1 MDFYNKQ
8 KKNYLTYG
16 SIISFMLDYSEI
28 NQNPTISY
36 SPNNMRLDMS
46 RDKSEDFA
54 DFLTSRKFIFSH
66 GVFND
71 YCFFYKFKNN
81 QDLKNNYLNTAFL
94 VLPAFESDS
103 MNNLNKI
110 IKKIQKAGIS
120 ESLENGVSQ
129 QQIIDFYTRFKQEIQ
144 TNHDKSLKL
153 MKGENNKVNYNDSV
167 QFLHLKSG
175 KFLEFKTNN
184 TNLKTYIQLTNNM
197 SQRTIFR
204 FIPAFSYQSETSTN
218 VFYNLAIRIACGD
231 KQAKKEKFMVNEN
244 VTEYG
249 NSSYIKQSNIGG
261 GDSDD
266 EDEKSEIKDSNLK
279 KSNFDGENIKN
290 NIKTIYDGESID
302 NKVIDDIVSFSIN
315 ESLHQKNL
323 GVNLLPEENYVNAD
337 YNSFSYWIL
346 INFSEDY
353 FEDVK
358 YLNLFDNFCIQN
370 DDQNLFIDLEIEE
383 NEEQNLIINENLNN
397 TKKNLYT
404 IKEENENKSENKS
417 DHKDDNDGG
426 LINQRFFDEK
436 EFNLYSP
443 KNREFYF
450 LKSRNSINDS
460 YIELENKIELNYFI
474 DSNFY
479 KNKKL
484 NLLIESYEDKDLLKP
499 YSLFKFE
506 PVITGY
512 MKGNFNIEPTKINII
527 SDNISVRIINVFTNK
542 FLYVDKVNK
551 NKYKLFLVD
560 NIEETDKRYNNTV
573 FKIEQVKEEQET
585 SEEESES
592 SDSEEKNSMDNNGNS
607 NIKETNNNYI
617 NKKQYIKI
625 YSKRYDAY
633 IGIRIMNENNKKELI
648 LTNSMSDIT
657 IFKLNCLDEED
668 KYELNFFQQLLM
680 SFNNILSFYKK
691 ENKDYPVSSQ
701 NYERIK
707 HIFVN
712 LKNKLNQMNKDER
725 DVTMLNL
732 QENKFDF
739 MDIIN
744 QFNIVSK
751 LIEIFLTNWFG
762 NYEGK
767 NFNELEEYFNKRFF
781 GDNKDALQYKLLISS
796 EILEILTIIYN
807 LNPNYLNVIRKSLF
821 YFFMLIGRD
830 DKCTKFLIHILRNN
844 KVLLISICP
853 LKSYTTQVNVESAE
867 NTKNMNNINS
877 FSSMIDYNEN
887 MRNKNS
893 QANLKYVNIKKCF
906 ERIIEDY
913 NNMDEDK
920 LRTNFSS
927 LSLFFYFM
935 YVLLTFDDNKPF
947 KHIYNDYFKNLGI
960 LKAGENNTLIPSY
973 EKNPI
978 LFDFFIKEDEIWV
991 RKMPFGSDE
1000 RKGNKNLQEFKLK
1013 DLIDIISNYNIE
1025 TEEDRNKIFLVKLLN
1040 LNLCLYSIFSLNDE
1054 NMKIY
1059 LKNIFKFD
1067 YITSNYLTFNYNQ
1080 NIHNPNNNGE
1090 VQNNNIIKIIKTEN
1104 PLMNDLKCSII
1115 NLLTYL
1121 YLKIPYPFT
1130 IKTHLFK
1137 VVNNKKSQ
1145 ENTEV
1150 DILQLKTIIA
1160 FINKILDS
1168 QENKFDIKKID
1179 PFCLNQFVELIKY
1192 TLRNIYV
1199 ININI
1204 NEIENHNIYI
1214 FIDKILL
1221 LLEEL
1226 SGISLQNNNKFV
1238 NDKEILDGINK
1249 ITRDKLDLKDPIFL
1263 VSEQLQYV
1271 FLKYKNKLEEMMKK
1285 QDGKLNNSNK
1295 FLNLISEISNVDIIK
1310 NKYNSGDIT
1319 KKNFKILKGF
1329 NLKSVLMDVSINS
1342 NRNNEFFKKLTLYTL
1357 EEIIYEFLQYLE
1369 YFTVEQLGN
1378 NINKN
1383 ENINRK
1389 EFEEKLKNEI
1399 IINKNSTKYLDEF
1412 KQTKYNG
1419 KGFWISIFFLK
1430 FFQNVDSENLKNI
1443 ALQIIYTLNSSKK
1456 LFYFNINNLVIF
1468 EDEEE
1473 YTKFIEIKNIFIR
1486 LIEIIKYL
1494 NLIQRLDK
1502 NSIILYK
1509 KFNDQIQILL
1519 RKLFDHKKWNKEN
1532 NSLNN
1537 GEDFKFEDSIGMQKD
1552 SLEEDDDKESEI
1564 LYEDSKD
1571 TIKESQSE
1579 ENKKLLNNLEDYEE
1593 DSKKKSNSSFKKLC
1607 SSVDISENE
1616 GNKSNIFSF
1625 TSKNKSEEPIFESSS
1640 KDKSSS
1646 KSSKKE
1652 SNSIVIEENYFLN
1665 DYDEENLIIIQ
1676 QMLLNLDFIYII
1688 NEFFKI
1694 IDKLLDTQT
1703 ELGEDLNCIEETFIT
1718 IYQILVVFINKNE
1731 KNQNLVKDQLYL
1743 YICPLKIK
1751 KISPKLLLSINYFI
1765 FHLVDKINT
1774 KSDYNK
1780 INNIDIVIN
1789 KLFFLHQL
1797 DWNNYKKVIPYL
1809 LKTLLIF
1816 FKFSSFEY
1824 IGDIFQLLE
1833 DILKFVLE
1841 DVKNGNNNNNSIV
1854 ILSKLLLFIEEERI
1868 KQFQKEYSNRP
1879 LLSMTNIIKVF
1890 PNVIKL
1896 EIKNLKFSRPL
1907 ILIIN
1912 LIYDYYD
1919 NYKNDFEQNKF
1930 EILDAILY
1938 FCDKIV
1944 IKDSFI
1950 YKNSNAKKKS
1960 IKHFNEFMGISLP
1973 KLAILLSLSG
1983 ISEEDCSKIFE
1994 TSNKFYQ
2001 KIYQLLVFDDKINIF
2016 LDKDYQ
2022 EEIETILG
2030 IVNLSFLENI
2040 LEKIKL
2046 FERSSNS
2053 LLRVGTSTLNRKELK
2068 KIYNSNAR
2076 RASKRLFLEKDGF
2089 DKKISITIKK
2099 EENKKINKIAQN
2111 EINEER
2117 RNYIIQL
2124 FEYFQLNNNNYN
2136 ENENLS
2142 LFTSYCKSF
2151 TQHYKDN
2158 LLKNQSYFFYWTNI
2172 IMMQYNAKEK
2182 NFEENE
2188 TKYNNEFFSDLSII
2202 EFTIERFN
2210 YINLYYFD
2218 YENLLY
2224 FKFLNCYLYKLDE
2237 NNKANLLLKIIE
2249 KKESKNLFHLLHNI
2263 FNNLFNEIKS
2273 DINDRENNNP
2283 DEKFTNYLS
2292 YSFENEIDKYEEVL
2306 KFLCNISDNNEIIQ
2320 NKMKDYLRIQ
2330 YNNTKSHNFII
2341 ILSSILEIFTKDDN
2355 SRFIPK
2361 YYSIII
2367 KIIEFITKCCNGPCK
2382 DNQDCVVKE
2391 THILLT
2397 IEFILKKLNYRTK
2410 KYYDDGLNQLEIGD
2424 KGEIEENENM
2434 IIYTNRPISVKPEY
2448 RKKLSYL
2455 KYKIL
2460 VLLNFLT
2467 LGRKKGDKIYGDI
2480 HQIIDFE
2487 LLSSVLIETYKE
2499 ILIEKN
2505 AQENPDNLNFE
2516 EKMLSRMN
2524 DLDFYFSDEEE
2535 NEDKFIIFEIGTYAY
2550 ILINLYLDNLTR
2562 HINEEMHKKIS
2573 GIRERLKKDKCK
2585 VKSESI
2591 FKTFIDFQKCLLK
2604 CCKIMLNKCGNCLL
2618 PNRYDGDFYLK
2629 DSFIHA
2635 YSFYFEY
2642 TPHIEILHND
2652 KIIQYYIRLSPI
2664 CKCLT
2669 PEMKE
2674 EFHENLDRTSAK
2686 TKTEDLFNKVEFF
2699 RYQLIINKKI
2709 IDAFSS
2715 APILDLFFNHYK
2727 FYREIFL
2734 FFAILLNLLI
2744 FASYYRKTNDVE
2756 NDDLKTENLSFDYGF
2771 LYEKDNSRQTKIVF
2785 LIFTI
2790 FEIIFACL
2798 ILVNYLIFRVSYF
2811 LYYNDDK
2818 ERDDKKKI
2826 EDKKKKLLNLSKNGE
2841 LNKFIFERLGN
2852 FLLNLFKDVKLIYHL
2867 FLLVIVLAT
2876 FFSQKF
2882 KLLAI
2887 LLIDIIE
2894 RSSTLMCIVKSFWI
2908 PRIQIIVTLFLFYLV
2923 AYYFI
2928 IFIYVFLPDQLPSYD
2943 CFRFSNCYFTLCD
2956 QTIKNSNGIINYL
2969 TEDGLYSSTTLWS
2982 NPRFWIDNWFAII
2995 DWTLVIQM
3003 FCGIIIDTFLSQRET
3018 NKEMEDDKNN
3028 VCFICGLNKNE
3039 LNKCYSGSE
3048 FGFNEHIR
3056 LDHYFWNYMFAI
3068 FNVTSDD
3075 NPNIIFLDKII
3086 KEGYE
3091 NKQYSSFMPY
3101 KKCLKQNQ
3109 KKENEEEE
3117 IKEDEG
3123 ED

>member
-1 MDFYNKQ
+1 MDFHNKQ

-16 SIISFMLDYSEI
+16 SIVSFMLDYSEI
-28 NQNPTISY
+28 NSNPTISY
-36 SPNNMRLDMS
+36 SPDNMRSEIS
-46 RDKSEDFA
+46 RDKNEDFA

-110 IKKIQKAGIS
+110 IKKIQKTGIS
-120 ESLENGVSQ
+120 EGLENGVNQ

-184 TNLKTYIQLTNNM
+184 KNLKTYIQLTNNM

-204 FIPAFSYQSETSTN
+204 FIPAFSYQSENSTN

-231 KQAKKEKFMVNEN
+231 KAAKKEKFMVNEN

-249 NSSYIKQSNIGG
+249 NYSDIKQSYNIGG

-266 EDEKSEIKDSNLK
+266 EDEKSEIKDCNTK
-279 KSNFDGENIKN
+279 KSLFDGENIKN
-290 NIKTIYDGESID
+290 TIKTIYEGESID
-302 NKVIDDIVSFSIN
+302 NKVIDDVVSFSIN

-323 GVNLLPEENYVNAD
+323 GLNLLPEENYVNAD
-337 YNSFSYWIL
+337 YNSFSFWIL
-346 INFSEDY
+346 LNFSEDY

-370 DDQNLFIDLEIEE
+370 DDQNLFINLDIDE
-383 NEEQNLIINENLNN
+383 NEEQNLILGENLNN
-397 TKKNLYT
+397 TKKNLYP
-404 IKEENENKSENKS
+404 IREENENKSENKS
-417 DHKDDNDGG
+417 DNKDDNDDGM
-426 LINQRFFDEK
+426 INQRFFDEK
-436 EFNLYSP
+436 EFNIYSP

-450 LKSRNSINDS
+450 MKNRNSMNDS
-460 YIELENKIELNYFI
+460 VIELDNKIELNYFI

-479 KNKKL
+479 KNKRL
-484 NLLIESYEDKDLLKP
+484 NLQIESYEDKDLLKP

-506 PVITGY
+506 PVTNSE
-512 MKGNFNIEPTKINII
+512 KGNYNIEPTKINII

-560 NIEETDKRYNNTV
+560 NIEENDKKYNNTV
-573 FKIEQVKEEQET
+573 FKIEQVKEEEES

-592 SDSEEKNSMDNNGNS
+592 SNSEDNSSKGNNKNSNNKEASS
-607 NIKETNNNYI
+607 NFI

-633 IGIRIMNENNKKELI
+633 IGIRITNENNYKELI

-657 IFKLNCLDEED
+657 VFKLNCLDEED

-680 SFNNILSFYKK
+680 SFNNILGFYKK
-691 ENKDYPVSSQ
+691 ENKDNPTSGQ

-707 HIFVN
+707 HIFMN
-712 LKNKLNQMNKDER
+712 LKNKLIQLKKDER
-725 DVTMLNL
+725 DVTNLNL

-739 MDIIN
+739 LDIIK

-762 NYEGK
+762 NYDGK
-767 NFNELEEYFNKRFF
+767 SFNELEEYFNKRYF
-781 GDNKDALQYKLLISS
+781 GDNKDIFKYKLLISK
-796 EILEILTIIYN
+796 EILEILTIIYD
-807 LNPNYLNVIRKSLF
+807 LNPTYLKVIRENLF
-821 YFFMLIGRD
+821 YFFMLVGRD

-853 LKSYTTQVNVESAE
+853 LNNYYEQIKEEQAEDPKNKNVV
-867 NTKNMNNINS
+867 S
-877 FSSMIDYNEN
+877 FSSMIDNHEN
-887 MRNKNS
+887 MRKKKSETNS
-893 QANLKYVNIKKCF
+893 KFFNIKKCF
-906 ERIIEDY
+906 ERMIKDY

-927 LSLFFYFM
+927 LSLFFNFM
-935 YVLLTFDDNKPF
+935 NILLTYDDNKPF

-960 LKAGENNTLIPSY
+960 LKAGENNTLIPSF
-973 EKNPI
+973 EENPI
-978 LFDFFIKEDEIWV
+978 FFDFKINEDEIWV
-991 RKMPFGSDE
+991 RKIPFLNNE
-1000 RKGNKNLQEFKLK
+1000 RKINKNIEEFKLQ

-1025 TEEDRNKIFLVKLLN
+1025 TEEDRNKILLAKLLN
-1040 LNLCLYSIFSLNDE
+1040 LNLCFYSILSLNDE
-1054 NMKIY
+1054 KVKNY
-1059 LKNIFKFD
+1059 LKSIFKLD
-1067 YITSNYLTFNYNQ
+1067 YITSHYLTFNYNQ
-1080 NIHNPNNNGE
+1080 NIHNLNHNGE
-1090 VQNNNIIKIIKTEN
+1090 INNNNIIKIIKTEN
-1104 PLMNDLKCSII
+1104 PVMNDLKCSII

-1137 VVNNKKSQ
+1137 VVNYSKSQ
-1145 ENTEV
+1145 EKMGIDTLE
-1150 DILQLKTIIA
+1150 LKNIFN

-1168 QENKFDIKKID
+1168 QENKLDIKKVD
-1179 PFCLNQFVELIKY
+1179 PFCLMQFVELIKY
-1192 TLRNIYV
+1192 TLRNKYV
-1199 ININI
+1199 MNI
-1204 NEIENHNIYI
+1204 NEIENHNIYM
-1214 FIDKILL
+1214 FIVKILL

-1263 VSEQLQYV
+1263 VSEQFQYV
-1271 FLKYKNKLEEMMKK
+1271 FVKYKNKLEEMMKK
-1285 QDGKLNNSNK
+1285 QDEKLNNSNK
-1295 FLNLISEISNVDIIK
+1295 FLNFISEISNSDIRK

-1329 NLKSVLMDVSINS
+1329 NLKSVLMDVSINN
-1342 NRNNEFFKKLTLYTL
+1342 NRNNEFYKNLTLYTM
-1357 EEIIYEFLQYLE
+1357 EEIIHEFLQHLE
-1369 YFTVEQLGN
+1369 YFTVEQLGS

-1383 ENINRK
+1383 ETINRK

-1399 IINKNSTKYLDEF
+1399 IISKNSTKYLDEF
-1412 KQTKYNG
+1412 KNTKYNG
-1419 KGFWISIFFLK
+1419 KEISISLFFFKL
-1430 FFQNVDSENLKNI
+1430 FQNVDSENLKNL
-1443 ALQIIYTLNSSKK
+1443 ALQIIFKLNSSKQ
-1456 LFYFNINNLVIF
+1456 LFYFNIKNIVIF

-1473 YTKFIEIKNIFIR
+1473 FTKFIEIKNIFIH
-1486 LIEIIKYL
+1486 LIELVKYI
-1494 NLIQRLDK
+1494 NLIHRLDK

-1509 KFNDQIQILL
+1509 KFNEQIQNLL
-1519 RKLFDHKKWNKEN
+1519 RKLFDDERWNKEN
-1532 NSLNN
+1532 NSLNKN
-1537 GEDFKFEDSIGMQKD
+1537 EDFKFEDSIGLPKD
-1552 SLEEDDDKESEI
+1552 SFEEEVDKESEI
-1564 LYEDSKD
+1564 LDEDSKEI
-1571 TIKESQSE
+1571 IKESQSE
-1579 ENKKLLNNLEDYEE
+1579 ENKELLNNLENSEE
-1593 DSKKKSNSSFKKLC
+1593 DSKKKSKNSSFKKLC

-1616 GNKSNIFSF
+1616 GNQSHIFSF
-1625 TSKNKSEEPIFESSS
+1625 TSKNKTEEPIVESSS
-1640 KDKSSS
+1640 KDKNS
-1646 KSSKKE
+1646 KTSKKE
-1652 SNSIVIEENYFLN
+1652 INSITKEEDYFLN
-1665 DYDEENLIIIQ
+1665 DYDEENLLIIQ
-1676 QMLLNLDFIYII
+1676 QTLLNLDFIYII
-1688 NEFFKI
+1688 NEFFTNV
-1694 IDKLLDTQT
+1694 DRLFDTQL
-1703 ELGEDLNCIEETFIT
+1703 ELVGDLNCIEETFIT
-1718 IYQILVVFINKNE
+1718 IYKILFVFFNKNE
-1731 KNQNLVKDQLYL
+1731 KNKSLVKDQLYL

-1751 KISPKLLLSINYFI
+1751 KISSKLLYSINYFI
-1765 FHLVDKINT
+1765 FHLVNKIET

-1789 KLFFLHQL
+1789 NLFFLHQL
-1797 DWNNYKKVIPYL
+1797 DWNNHKNSIPYL
-1809 LKTLLIF
+1809 LKALLIF

-1833 DILKFVLE
+1833 DILKYALE
-1841 DVKNGNNNNNSIV
+1841 DIKNGNNNNNSLM

-1879 LLSMTNIIKVF
+1879 LLSMTNIIKIF
-1890 PNVIKL
+1890 PTLIKL
-1896 EIKNLKFSRPL
+1896 EIKNLKFSQPL
-1907 ILIIN
+1907 ILITNI
-1912 LIYDYYD
+1912 IYDFFD
-1919 NYKNDFEQNKF
+1919 NYKSDFEKSKL
-1930 EILDAILY
+1930 EILDSILL
-1938 FCDKIV
+1938 FCNKIV
-1944 IKDSFI
+1944 VKDSFI
-1950 YKNSNAKKKS
+1950 YKNSNANKMT
-1960 IKHFNEFMGISLP
+1960 IKYFNIFMGISLP
-1973 KLAILLSLSG
+1973 KIAILLSLSG
-1983 ISEEDCSKIFE
+1983 ISEEDCSIIFE
-1994 TSNKFYQ
+1994 SSNKFYQ
-2001 KIYQLLVFDDKINIF
+2001 KIYQLLILDDKMKIF
-2016 LDKDYQ
+2016 LDKENQ
-2022 EEIETILG
+2022 EEIEAILG
-2030 IVNLSFLENI
+2030 IVSLSFLEKI
-2040 LEKIKL
+2040 VEKIKL
-2046 FERSSNS
+2046 FERSSNE
-2053 LLRVGTSTLNRKELK
+2053 LKRVRTWNRKELK
-2068 KIYNSNAR
+2068 KKYNSNAR
-2076 RASKRLFLEKDGF
+2076 RASKKMFLEKDWF
-2089 DKKISITIKK
+2089 DKKISIFVKK
-2099 EENKKINKIAQN
+2099 EENEQFHEIAQN
-2111 EINEER
+2111 EINGER
-2117 RNYIIQL
+2117 RNYIMQL
-2124 FEYFQLNNNNYN
+2124 FQYFKLNNNNYN

-2142 LFTSYCKSF
+2142 LFTSYCNSF

-2172 IMMQYNAKEK
+2172 IMMQYNAKEEI
-2182 NFEENE
+2182 FEENE
-2188 TKYNNEFFSDLSII
+2188 TKYNNEFFNDLSII
-2202 EFTIERFN
+2202 DFTIERFN
-2210 YINLYYFD
+2210 YINLYYFN

-2273 DINDRENNNP
+2273 DIKEDDP
-2283 DEKFTNYLS
+2283 DGEFTNYLS
-2292 YSFENEIDKYEEVL
+2292 KSFENEIDKYEEVL

-2320 NKMKDYLRIQ
+2320 NKMKDYLRVQ

-2341 ILSSILEIFTKDDN
+2341 ILSNILEIFTKNDN

-2361 YYSIII
+2361 YYSIVIS
-2367 KIIEFITKCCNGPCK
+2367 IIEFITKCCNGPCK
-2382 DNQDCVVKE
+2382 ENQDCVVKE
-2391 THILLT
+2391 THILLI

-2410 KYYDDGLNQLEIGD
+2410 KHYDDGLNQQDTGD
-2424 KGEIEENENM
+2424 KGENEENENIM
-2434 IIYTNRPISVKPEY
+2434 IYTSRPINVKPEY

-2455 KYKIL
+2455 KYKLL
-2460 VLLNFLT
+2460 VLLNILT
-2467 LGRKKGDKIYGDI
+2467 LGRKKGDKIFGDI
-2480 HQIIDFE
+2480 NQIIGFE
-2487 LLSSVLIETYKE
+2487 LLASVLVETYKE
-2499 ILIEKN
+2499 IIIENN

-2524 DLDFYFSDEEE
+2524 NSDFFKDKKE
-2535 NEDKFIIFEIGTYAY
+2535 NEDRFIIFEIGTYAY

-2585 VKSESI
+2585 LKSESI
-2591 FKTFIDFQKCLLK
+2591 FKTFIDYQKCLLK
-2604 CCKIMLNKCGNCLL
+2604 CIKILLNKCGNCLL
-2618 PNRYDGDFYLK
+2618 PTRNEGDFYLK

-2642 TPHIEILHND
+2642 TPHIEILYND
-2652 KIIQYYIRLSPI
+2652 KIIKYYIRLSPI

-2674 EFHENLDRTSAK
+2674 EFHESLDRTSAK

-2734 FFAILLNLLI
+2734 IFAILLNLLI
-2744 FASYYRKTNDVE
+2744 FSSYYRTNDYIE
-2756 NDDLKTENLSFDYGF
+2756 NVTLKTKNLDFDYGF
-2771 LYEKDNSRQTKIVF
+2771 LYNKKNSRPTKIVF
-2785 LIFTI
+2785 FIFTI
-2790 FEIIFACL
+2790 VELIFACL

-2818 ERDDKKKI
+2818 EREDEKKI

-2852 FLLNLFKDVKLIYHL
+2852 FLLNLLKDGKLIYHL
-2867 FLLVIVLAT
+2867 FLLLVILVT
-2876 FFSQKF
+2876 FFSQKY
-2882 KLLAI
+2882 KILAI

-2928 IFIYVFLPDQLPSYD
+2928 IFIYIFLPDQLPSYD

-3003 FCGIIIDTFLSQRET
+3003 FCGIIIDTFLSQREA

-3068 FNVTSDD
+3068 FNVTLDD
-3075 NPNIIFLDKII
+3075 NPDIIVLDKII

-3109 KKENEEEE
+3109 KKENEEED
-3117 IKEDEG
+3117 IKEDEE